1 MGFFSNK
8 ETDFFGMFEQSI
20 AYSCRAAEALRK
32 AFVDGQIDTR
42 EIKNL
47 KDIEHE
53 ADNHVHRCFKLIEEA
68 FITPIDRSDIMEIV
82 KQIEN
87 ITDNI
92 DSIANYTYM
101 MCVKEVNEPCRY
113 MMDLVVQ
120 ACLKLQAMM
129 KLLKSYKKNLK
140 AIDEL
145 IIEVNHIEEEG
156 DKTYLH
162 AMRELFEFTT
172 DAKRIITYRLL
183 YEKLEE
189 ALDTCE
195 DVADMIQKIIIAS
208 T

>member
-1 MGFFSNK
+1 MGLFTNK
-8 ETDFFGMFEQSI
+8 ETDYFGLFEQSI
-20 AYSCRAAEALRK
+20 AYSCQAAHALRK
-32 AFVDGQIDTR
+32 AFVDGLIDTQ

-53 ADNHVHRCFKLIEEA
+53 ADNHVHRCLKLIEEA

-92 DSIANYTYM
+92 DSIANHTYM
-101 MCVKEVNEPCRY
+101 MCVKEVNEPSRY

-120 ACLKLQAMM
+120 ACTKLQEMM
-129 KLLKSYKKNLK
+129 KLLKSFKKNLK

-156 DKTYLH
+156 DKTYLN
-162 AMRELFEFTT
+162 AMRALFEHET
-172 DAKRIITYRLL
+172 DAKKIIVFKLL
-183 YEKLEE
+183 YEKLET